1 MNQECIYL
9 KMINRGNIKNFI
21 LKRIIKDFEL
31 KLIIIW
37 F

>member
-1 MNQECIYL
+1 
-9 KMINRGNIKNFI
+9 MINRGNIKNFI
-21 LKRIIKDFEL
+21 LKRIIKGFEL